1 MIRKTIIFVIR
12 WLLNSL
18 GLWVAVRLLGS
29 GYGSTEASMSIVTFL
44 LGGLV
49 FSIINAILK
58 PLLVVLS
65 LPFIVLTLGIF
76 MFIINGV
83 LVYISMKITPGLSM
97 SFLNSILTGLI
108 LSLINYIVSAA
119 IEIRAEKRRSQYV
132 N

>member
-1 MIRKTIIFVIR
+1 MIRKIIIFVIR

-18 GLWVAVRLLGS
+18 GLWVAVRLFGS
-29 GYGSTEASMSIVTFL
+29 GYSSMEISASTVTFL

-49 FSIINAILK
+49 FSIINAVLK

-76 MFIINGV
+76 MFIVNGV
-83 LVYISMKITPGLSM
+83 LVYISTRLTPGLSM

-108 LSLINYIVSAA
+108 LSLINYIVGM
-119 IEIRAEKRRSQYV
+119 IFEKSDPV
-132 N
+132 I